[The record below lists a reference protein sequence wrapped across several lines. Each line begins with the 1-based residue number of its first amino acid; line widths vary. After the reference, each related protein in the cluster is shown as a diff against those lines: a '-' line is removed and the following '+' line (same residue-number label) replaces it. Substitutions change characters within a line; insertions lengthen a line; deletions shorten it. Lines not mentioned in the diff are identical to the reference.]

1 MNTEA
6 KVLIGLVCLT
16 IAVILGFAAVGLPAS

>member
-1 MNTEA
+1 MKTEA

-16 IAVILGFAAVGLPAS
+16 IAVVLGVAAIGLPAS